1 MQRMSLSALGVAVTL
16 GILVTSFA
24 AELQDPKKAPS
35 GYVKVVKKG
44 DKEEW
49 VFDDTSSM
57 YSPATLDQILSAYG
71 LTLKDPKK
79 APPGYVKVV
88 KKGDKEELVFD
99 TTSLSYSPA
108 RLNQVLLAYG
118 PTANAR

>member
-44 DKEEW
+44 DKEE
-49 VFDDTSSM
+49 
-57 YSPATLDQILSAYG
+57 
-71 LTLKDPKK
+71 
-79 APPGYVKVV
+79 
-88 KKGDKEELVFD
+88 LVFD